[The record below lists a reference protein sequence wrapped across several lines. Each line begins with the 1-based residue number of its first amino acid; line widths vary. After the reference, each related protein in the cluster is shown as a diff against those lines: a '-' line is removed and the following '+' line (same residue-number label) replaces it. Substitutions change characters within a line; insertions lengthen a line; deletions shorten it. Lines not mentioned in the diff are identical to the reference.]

1 MVIQIQKPLLI
12 DSSNQDEI
20 PLEQLF
26 AEISIEDLNLYFD
39 QHFAYLDEPSEKQ
52 YFESKI
58 FSFIEASISLVG
70 LIVLSPLLLIVSL
83 LVALQGKGS
92 IIYSQ
97 TRLGKNKKPFKIY
110 KFRSMYEDAE
120 KSGPFICTNYE
131 DKRMTKLGSFLRKSK
146 IDELPQ
152 LINVIK
158 GDMSLVGPRP
168 ERPFFHQKNLW
179 IENWHKRLD
188 YKPGITGLAQISK
201 CISHNPE
208 HKIYA
213 DLYYSKNR
221 SIASDIKLILFTV
234 LPFLKTDKFFGMR
247 LR

>member
-1 MVIQIQKPLLI
+1 MVIQVQKPLLN
-12 DSSNQDEI
+12 DSDIQEEI
-20 PLEQLF
+20 SLEQLF
-26 AEISIEDLNLYFD
+26 DEVSIDDLNSYFD
-39 QHFAYLDEPSEKQ
+39 EHFAYLNEPAEAY
-52 YFESKI
+52 YFDAKI
-58 FSFIEASISLVG
+58 FTFLEAFICLVG
-70 LIVLSPLLLIVSL
+70 LIALSPLLLTVCL

-92 IIYSQ
+92 VIYSQ

-131 DKRMTKLGSFLRKSK
+131 DKRITKLGSFLRKSK

-152 LINVIK
+152 LINVVK

-213 DLYYSKNR
+213 DLYYAKNR
-221 SIASDIKLILFTV
+221 SLASDIKLIIFTI